1 MSLPRNL
8 KLTDLIRKEPVDF
21 KAPGEP
27 DEVKYRRH
35 RRRAL
40 DMEEGISFSF
50 KGNTRKINPLNF
62 TKEDLQFLKQMDK
75 ADLDEALNLIQ
86 RMRKARILKRIKAK
100 IQRGAKLA
108 RRRVAN
114 LATLTR
120 RARRAARNLILMKIT
135 KGVPKGDLPFAR
147 RQELEKRLSMPSIA
161 RRIGTIAKRL
171 VPTMRKKEVERKRSA
186 NLKRAG
192 AK

>member
-1 MSLPRNL
+1 MKYIVLLTNGNYY
-8 KLTDLIRKEPVDF
+8 KNKFKKGYETDLYEAVIDWEEWRKNKD
-21 KAPGEP
+21 
-27 DEVKYRRH
+27 
-35 RRRAL
+35 L
-40 DMEEGISFSF
+40 DHE
-50 KGNTRKINPLNF
+50 KIKRIASYMSPKNYQ
-62 TKEDLQFLKQMDK
+62 KEDLQYLKQMDK

-192 AK
+192 AN